1 MAQAHRVSPAR
12 QGFTFV
18 ELLVVLAVIGVLAA
32 LVLPATRSAR
42 PAAKRTQCRNNLK
55 QIGLAMHNYHDAH
68 GAFPPAY
75 TVDMN
80 GKPLHSWRTL
90 LLPYL
95 DQQALYNRIDLNKPW
110 DDPVNAEAFQT
121 TLQMFNC
128 PSAKYGT
135 SQTNYMAVV
144 TSSSILRP
152 RSSCA
157 IRDVTDGTANTLLV
171 VEVDADQAV
180 PWMVPRDVDEG
191 YFLHFGG
198 KTSKTSHV
206 GGIHILLADGTVRFF
221 SENTPSNIR
230 QAIVTVDGKETVG
243 EY

>member
-1 MAQAHRVSPAR
+1 MARVSTVSLLKR
-12 QGFTFV
+12 GFTLI
-18 ELLVVLAVIGVLAA
+18 EILVVLAVIGVLIA
-32 LVLPATRSAR
+32 LLFPATRSAR
-42 PAAKRTQCRNNLK
+42 PAAKRSQCRNNLK
-55 QIGLAMHNYHDAH
+55 HIGLAMHNYHDAH

-75 TVDMN
+75 TVDVN

-95 DQQALYNRIDLNKPW
+95 DQQALYNRIDLTKPW
-110 DDPVNAEAFQT
+110 DDPVNAEAFNT
-121 TLQMFNC
+121 TLVALNC

-135 SQTNYMAVV
+135 NQTNYMAVV

-157 IRDVTDGTANTLLV
+157 IRDVTDGTSNTLLV
-171 VEVDADQAV
+171 VEVDVDQAV
-180 PWMVPRDVDEG
+180 PWMVPRDVDEA

-198 KTSKTSHV
+198 KTTKTSHV
-206 GGIHILLADGTVRFF
+206 GGIHILLADGTVRFL
-221 SENTPSNIR
+221 SENSPTDIR
-230 QAIVTVDGKETVG
+230 RAIMTIDGKETVG